1 MVNQQGSPF
10 YTEDA
15 HAMQRSHKKIAST
28 FQISRVY
35 QAHIPTFA
43 AGYWLFGFASK
54 KYHPVD
60 DLDPEA
66 WTALNLRTRYY
77 TTRLH
82 KGAFYLPAF
91 LEDMLKEVEE

>member
-1 MVNQQGSPF
+1 
-10 YTEDA
+10 
-15 HAMQRSHKKIAST
+15 MQRSHKRIAST

-35 QAHIPTFA
+35 QAHIPTLCCRLP
-43 AGYWLFGFASK
+43 GCFGFCKPK

-66 WTALNLRTRYY
+66 WNALNLRTRYY

-82 KGAFYLPAF
+82 RGAFYLPAF
-91 LEDMLKEVEE
+91 LEEMLQEVED